1 MCNRSDAPDHP
12 PVFPACPCPIRWMH
26 EPRSGSAH
34 ARNMGLHAATGEW
47 IQFLDVDDL
56 LGPEKIGRQLTVGK
70 GDVIVSPHL
79 FRRMDGRETLSAW
92 QPGDAW
98 CGLLN
103 SALGSTSAWLFRR
116 DAVVRVGGWHPDW
129 SSHQE
134 YELLFRMMAEG
145 CSVMPVGHADTVV
158 RQRRKGSITAL
169 TSATRALDGIRLRE
183 QMRDHLVRHDMLTPA
198 REESFRQ
205 YLFRQLRGVYRVDP
219 GRAVELYG
227 RWFEGKEFQPSPP
240 VPAWYRALFA
250 RLGFHRTEILLT
262 HYRRIR
268 GRYFPFLPS
277 NG

>member
-1 MCNRSDAPDHP
+1 MCNRPDASGGP
-12 PVFPACPCPIRWMH
+12 PAFPPCPCPILWIH
-26 EPRSGSAH
+26 EARPGSAY
-34 ARNMGLHAATGEW
+34 ARNTGLQAAQGEW

-56 LGPEKIGRQLTVGK
+56 LRPEKIGRQLTVGQ

-92 QPGDAW
+92 QADDAW

-103 SALGSTSAWLFRR
+103 SALGSTSSWLFRR
-116 DAVVRVGGWHPDW
+116 EAVVRVGGWHPDW

-145 CSVMPVGHADTVV
+145 CAVSPVGHADTIV
-158 RQRRKGSITAL
+158 RQRRKGSITAR

-183 QMRDHLVRHDMLTPA
+183 QMRDHLVRHDMFTPA
-198 REESFRQ
+198 REEAFRQ
-205 YLFRQLRGVYRVDP
+205 YVFRQLRGVYRVDP
-219 GRAVELYG
+219 ARAAELFE
-227 RWFEGKEFQPSPP
+227 RWFSGKTFRPAPP
-240 VPAWYRALFA
+240 VPGWYRTLFA
-250 RLGFHRTEILLT
+250 RLGFHRTEILLA
-262 HYRRIR
+262 HYRRMR